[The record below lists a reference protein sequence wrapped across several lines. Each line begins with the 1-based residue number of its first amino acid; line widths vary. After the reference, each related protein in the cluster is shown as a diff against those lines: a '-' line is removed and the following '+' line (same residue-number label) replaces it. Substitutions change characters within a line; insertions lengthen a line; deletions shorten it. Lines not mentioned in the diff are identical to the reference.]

1 MVGFERR
8 VATIPNFKILELDV
22 DDAPWRDDLLT
33 HPFEVEQGHL
43 VLPSRPGLGSD
54 LVETELLRRPA
65 VTYPG
70 SR

>member
-1 MVGFERR
+1 MVGFECR